1 MIPAAIFLLL
11 LLTLGSMY
19 LKRPWIT
26 ILLFLGTLVAILLL
40 FAYHATD
47 ALDISL

>member
-1 MIPAAIFLLL
+1 MIACAIFLLL

-19 LKRPWIT
+19 LRRPGVT
-26 ILLFLGTLVAILLL
+26 ISLFLVTLVAIMLL
-40 FAYHATD
+40 FAHHATD

>member
-19 LKRPWIT
+19 LKRPWVT
-26 ILLFLGTLVAILLL
+26 ILLFLVTLAAILLL
-40 FAYHATD
+40 FAHHATD